1 MTDEQKKELY
11 QSLVTAINDYD
22 LSYDKYLDTLK
33 SICGDGSKF
42 NAYLEEINAGP
53 STFEARLTIETES
66 GPEIHADVYANY
78 FVSEDDGRIE
88 FDKNLSDADLDGDEL
103 PDCTFETLSKYIADK
118 AYKSL
123 FRDKEEIIG
132 DVLDNLDEGID
143 PNEVEEYLSR
153 IFELVLTKCIAG
165 AGTTANLRKILN
177 QKVSDYDTFRE
188 LYDKREDYLK
198 YHNY

>member
-1 MTDEQKKELY
+1 MTNEQKNKLY
-11 QSLVTAINDYD
+11 QSLVEAIDEYD
-22 LSYDKYLDTLK
+22 LSYDGYLNTLR

-42 NAYLEEINAGP
+42 DAYLEDINAGP
-53 STFEARLTIETES
+53 STFEARLTIETTE

-88 FDKNLSDADLDGDEL
+88 LDKNLSNIDLDGDEL
-103 PDCTFETLSKYIADK
+103 PDCTFETLSKYVADK

-123 FRDKEEIIG
+123 SGDKEEIIG
-132 DVLDNLDEGID
+132 EVLDNLDEED
-143 PNEVEEYLSR
+143 PNEVEDYLSS
-153 IFELVLTKCIAG
+153 IFDYTLTKRITE
-165 AGTTANLRKILN
+165 AGTSANLRKILN

-188 LYDKREDYLK
+188 LYEKREDYLK